1 MSPSQLVDCLRRVSE
16 VAEMTTTGSTT
27 IYIASLGPRLAAM
40 YQRLRGPLAQA
51 LSGKMEGNFPL
62 SEALLILFRSLAYQ
76 FKPQWLDW
84 LARLDENGSLSVGL
98 TQEDEH
104 AIRQLRNR
112 GLIDHDGPWLFTPTR
127 SERASLSQRGQFL
140 LHLAG
145 QKGGDVAE
153 ELARDVVRSLGMI
166 PMGSHFFDLLKRL
179 QRSGHF
185 TQREEPSVRELRDL
199 NLVQHSAYFLAGADN
214 VIPTDLGF
222 YVLRTV
228 HD

>member
-1 MSPSQLVDCLRRVSE
+1 
-16 VAEMTTTGSTT
+16 MTTTGSTT

-51 LSGKMEGNFPL
+51 LSGKMECNFPL

-112 GLIDHDGPWLFTPTR
+112 GLIDHDGPWLFSYYPRTGCNPR
-127 SERASLSQRGQFL
+127 KIQDLRAFSGKPSPSQ
-140 LHLAG
+140 
-145 QKGGDVAE
+145 
-153 ELARDVVRSLGMI
+153 
-166 PMGSHFFDLLKRL
+166 
-179 QRSGHF
+179 
-185 TQREEPSVRELRDL
+185 
-199 NLVQHSAYFLAGADN
+199 
-214 VIPTDLGF
+214 
-222 YVLRTV
+222 YV
-228 HD
+228 H